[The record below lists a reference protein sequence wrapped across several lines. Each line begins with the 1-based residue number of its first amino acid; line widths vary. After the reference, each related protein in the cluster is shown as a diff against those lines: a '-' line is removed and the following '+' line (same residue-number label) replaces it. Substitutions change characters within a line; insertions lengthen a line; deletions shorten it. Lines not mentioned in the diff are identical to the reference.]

1 MKLTSSPK
9 LNYLLGEMGIF
20 TPFEAINHL
29 PRRYDSFYYAS
40 KAELASLVPNK
51 RYVLLGKILTP
62 IQVTRFAKISAAK
75 FYLRDQ
81 YGDDYAM
88 VAYNRPYLGKMFKEG
103 DEVTVAATYDERRH
117 ELSIISLKKGEIGE
131 DHRLVPVYSLP
142 ADYPNHSFAQLVK
155 KSLEA
160 LKGQIYDH
168 VPAMFM
174 EKYRLI
180 HREEAYWKCHFPSSP
195 ADLKAGR
202 RVLKYEEALTFTL
215 HNLLIKRANKALIKG
230 KRFPLDREKV
240 AGFIAKLPF
249 TLTSDQAQAVKE
261 CLFDMGGDSLMTRL
275 LQGDVGTGKTLVAA
289 VLAYA
294 NYTRGEQTAIMAPT
308 ESLARQHLGYFSSL
322 LEPFGIKVGYL
333 SGLVK
338 GKDRKAVISSLA
350 EGSLDVLI
358 GTHALFGPDVVYPN
372 LGLAIIDEQH
382 KFGVNQR
389 TRLLGKGEQADLLL
403 MSATPIPRTLS
414 LTLYGDLDV
423 SSLAVFPF
431 KKRDVETKIVPA
443 NYKRAALTI
452 AKALGEN
459 RQVYVIAPKIE
470 GEGDES
476 VEAVYAKISAYFP
489 GLCVLLHGQL
499 DEESKAAALEEFK
512 SGKKPILIATSIVEV
527 GIDVKNAGMMFVFSP
542 TSFSLSSLHQLR
554 GRIGRDGQK
563 AYFYMCLSAPSEE
576 EKEKLNVLVNSSDG
590 FEIAEADLRLRGPGT
605 LAGTKQSGFPEFA
618 FLSPVND
625 LKIFECAR
633 GDAAYIIEHQGE
645 REFLYL
651 LSKAKEAIE
660 GASVA

>member
-1 MKLTSSPK
+1 
-9 LNYLLGEMGIF
+9 
-20 TPFEAINHL
+20 
-29 PRRYDSFYYAS
+29 
-40 KAELASLVPNK
+40 
-51 RYVLLGKILTP
+51 
-62 IQVTRFAKISAAK
+62 
-75 FYLRDQ
+75 
-81 YGDDYAM
+81 
-88 VAYNRPYLGKMFKEG
+88 
-103 DEVTVAATYDERRH
+103 
-117 ELSIISLKKGEIGE
+117 
-131 DHRLVPVYSLP
+131 
-142 ADYPNHSFAQLVK
+142 
-155 KSLEA
+155 
-160 LKGQIYDH
+160 
-168 VPAMFM
+168 
-174 EKYRLI
+174 
-180 HREEAYWKCHFPSSP
+180 
-195 ADLKAGR
+195 
-202 RVLKYEEALTFTL
+202 
-215 HNLLIKRANKALIKG
+215 
-230 KRFPLDREKV
+230 
-240 AGFIAKLPF
+240 
-249 TLTSDQAQAVKE
+249 
-261 CLFDMGGDSLMTRL
+261 MTRL

-308 ESLARQHLGYFSSL
+308 ESLAQQHLGYFTAL
-322 LEPFGIKVGYL
+322 LEPLGIKVGYL

-338 GKDRKAVISSLA
+338 GKDRKAVLASLA

-452 AKALGEN
+452 AKSLQEN

-476 VEAVYAKISAYFP
+476 VQAVYEKISAYFP

-499 DEESKAAALEEFK
+499 DEESKQAALSEFK

-563 AYFYMCLSAPSEE
+563 AYFYMCISSPTEE
-576 EKEKLNVLVNSSDG
+576 EKEKLNVLVDSSDG

-605 LAGTKQSGFPEFA
+605 LAGTKQSGFPDFT
-618 FLSPVND
+618 FLSPVED

-633 GDAAYIIEHQGE
+633 GDAAYIIEHQGDK
-645 REFLYL
+645 EFLYL

-660 GASVA
+660 GASLA

>member
-20 TPFEAINHL
+20 TPFEVINHL

-117 ELSIISLKKGEIGE
+117 ELSIISLKKGKIDE

-142 ADYPNHSFAQLVK
+142 ADYPNHSFAQLAK

-168 VPAMFM
+168 VPRMFM
-174 EKYRLI
+174 EKYQLI
-180 HREEAYWKCHFPSSP
+180 HREEAYRKCHFPSSP

-215 HNLLIKRANKALIKG
+215 HNLLIKRANKALVKG
-230 KRFPLDREKV
+230 KRFPLDKKKV
-240 AGFIAKLPF
+240 EDFISKLPF
-249 TLTSDQAQAVKE
+249 ILTSDQAQAVKE
-261 CLFDMGGDSLMTRL
+261 CLDDMGGDSLMTLL

-308 ESLARQHLGYFSSL
+308 ESLAQQHLGYFAAL

-338 GKDRKAVISSLA
+338 GKDRKAVLASLA

-443 NYKRAALTI
+443 NYRRAALTI
-452 AKALGEN
+452 AKALQEN

-476 VEAVYAKISAYFP
+476 VQAVYEKISAYFP

-499 DEESKAAALEEFK
+499 DEESKQAALSEFK

-563 AYFYMCLSAPSEE
+563 AYFYMCISSPTEE

-605 LAGTKQSGFPEFA
+605 LAGTKQSGFPDFT
-618 FLSPVND
+618 FLSPVED

-633 GDAAYIIEHQGE
+633 GDAAYIIEHQGDK
-645 REFLYL
+645 EFLYL

-660 GASVA
+660 GASLA